1 MRPLVRTALTAAT
14 AAVLVCSAGLTGG
27 TATAA
32 PGAPAST
39 AHDATMKTSTVTLIT
54 GDRVTITTGVDGKPS
69 YSIAPV
75 PGVDRTGVTF
85 SVNTVG
91 PDTYLIPSDVAEL
104 TGASGVLDRNLFNI
118 SRLVK
123 EGLDD
128 AHTTSVPLIVQ
139 RADGETV
146 SGVSG
151 LAQGRSVGVLGAY
164 AAQLKK
170 AATGNFGKQLTD
182 AATAAV
188 PKADVKAAK
197 DRKSVVPRTQL
208 AGRAGRL
215 AGISHIWLNGKVKA
229 ADWDVNLTQVGAPAA
244 WNAGVTGQGVKVAVL
259 DTGIDADHPDLT
271 GKVDAEANFTTTPS
285 MMDIVGH
292 GTHVAGTI
300 AGTGAA
306 APGVRQGVAP
316 GARLM
321 IGKVLDDTGSGDLSW
336 AVQGMQWAAQNGAD
350 IVSMSLGSGPTDGTD
365 PVSAALN
372 QLSEQYGS
380 LFVVAAGNTG
390 PAASSV
396 SSPASADDALAVAAV
411 DSTNTVASFS
421 SRGPRTGDSAMKPEI
436 AAPGVA
442 ITAPKSS
449 GMKAT
454 TPDPKYVT
462 MSGTSMATPHVSG
475 VAALLKQE
483 HPDWSGKRLK
493 AVLMG
498 TATAATGGTYAV
510 GAGEANAPAALAA
523 KVVTDTG
530 KFDFPLG
537 ESTDPVSRTV
547 TLTNTGDSPATVKL
561 ASTIDG
567 FDVPAT
573 AISVSPAV
581 ATIPAGGSAEATVTV
596 DAGKVPV
603 IGTTATSLTG
613 ALTVTPDSGTA
624 LRLPVAASRTRWLT
638 INAHTTTGAPAAGAF
653 TAVLNLDNGTYTSGE
668 LGASG
673 SVRVPVLPG
682 RLAVTSTIAERDA
695 SDKPILSVVTADVPA
710 EATTIALEAKTAV
723 PIHAG
728 LRQGGT
734 REEMGYFKLSRVN
747 ETTHSLISN
756 GVIGGGAYGPLDR
769 GEFRISPTQGKVADD
784 TVWLDE
790 HWTLA
795 NKDSSNTAGDATRL
809 YDLVWHR
816 GSVPAD
822 PVHTL
827 SQSDIQRLAKVDT
840 DIYGMNED
848 AHRSQIGITAIGE
861 EIVGLNL
868 TTPSYVQA
876 PVHQTRY
883 FTANGIYW
891 AKLGFHSDTVKGGS
905 LSTNL
910 SKLGITY
917 KNGQHTSERW
927 WGGPLGATGQAAL
940 VGNSLRTNMQD
951 LTDSDG
957 HLGNYGEFTVP
968 QVGTASMRMYR
979 NGVALTSA
987 GGNTPADGSTEAS
1000 YRIERSYDAQT
1011 VFPSGGRTSS
1021 VWETEPVKANA
1032 DGSPALLPLANL
1044 VWSARSLDLTGRL
1057 TAGRSTVLDVQAT
1070 STALDP
1076 KDRRFTGALAAYTL
1090 DGGKTW
1096 RSVKTQTPDTRGH
1109 FRFTVPG
1116 AVLGHGIWL
1125 GLRFTTQDRAANSVS
1140 QTLLRA
1146 ALVR

>member
-14 AAVLVCSAGLTGG
+14 AAVLVCSAGLAGG
-27 TATAA
+27 SATAA
-32 PGAPAST
+32 PGTPAPT
-39 AHDATMKTSTVTLIT
+39 ADDATKTSTVTLIT
-54 GDRVTITTGVDGKPS
+54 GDRVTITTGADGKPS

-91 PDTYLIPSDVAEL
+91 LDTYLIPSDVAEL
-104 TGASGVLDRNLFNI
+104 AGASGVLDRNLFNI
-118 SRLVK
+118 TRLVK

-128 AHTTSVPLIVQ
+128 AHTMSVPLIVQ

-151 LAQGRSVGVLGAY
+151 LTEGHSVDVLGAY
-164 AAQLKK
+164 AAKLKK
-170 AATGNFGKQLTD
+170 SATGDFGKQLTD
-182 AATAAV
+182 AATTAV

-197 DRKSVVPRTQL
+197 DRRSVVPRTQL
-208 AGRAGRL
+208 AGKAGRL

-229 ADWDVNLTQVGAPAA
+229 ADWDVNLTQVGAPTA

-259 DTGIDADHPDLT
+259 DTGIDADHPDLA
-271 GKVDAEANFTTTPS
+271 GKVDAEANFTSAPS

-321 IGKVLDDTGSGDLSW
+321 IGKVLDDTGQGDLSW

-454 TPDPKYVT
+454 TPDPEYVT

-483 HPDWSGKRLK
+483 HPDWSWKRLK

-498 TATAATGGTYAV
+498 TATAASGGTYAV

-547 TLTNTGDSPATVKL
+547 TLTNTGDAPTTVKL
-561 ASTIDG
+561 GSTTDG
-567 FDVPAT
+567 SDVPAAALGVT
-573 AISVSPAV
+573 PAQ
-581 ATIPAGGSAEATVTV
+581 ATIPAGGSVEATVTV
-596 DAGKVPV
+596 DGSKVPV

-653 TAVLNLDNGTYTSGE
+653 TAVLNLDNGTYTSGQ

-682 RLAVTSTIAERDA
+682 RLAVTSTIQERDA
-695 SDKPILSVVTADVPA
+695 AGKPINSVVTADVPA
-710 EATTIALEAKTAV
+710 AANSIALEAKTAV
-723 PIHAG
+723 PIYADLH
-728 LRQGGT
+728 QGGT
-734 REEMGYFKLSRVN
+734 REEMGFYQLSRVN

-756 GVIGGGAYGPLDR
+756 GMIGGGAYGPLER
-769 GEFRISPTQGKVADD
+769 GAMRISPTKGKAEDG

-795 NKDSSNTAGDATRL
+795 NEDSSNTTGDATRL

-816 GSVPAD
+816 SSVPAN

-827 SQSDIQRLAKVDT
+827 DKDDIKRLAKVDT
-840 DIYGMNED
+840 DIYGLNED
-848 AHRSQIGITAIGE
+848 AHRNQMGITAIGE
-861 EIVGLNL
+861 EIVGLNV

-883 FTANGIYW
+883 YTANGIYW
-891 AKLGFHSDTVKGGS
+891 AKLGFHSDMVKGGS

-917 KNGQHTSERW
+917 KDGQHTSERW
-927 WGGPLGATGQAAL
+927 WGGPLGANGQAAL
-940 VGNSLRTNMQD
+940 IGDNLRTNMQD

-957 HLGNYGEFTVP
+957 HLGSYGEFTFP
-968 QVGTASMRMYR
+968 QVGTGGMRIYR

-987 GGNTPADGSTEAS
+987 GGNTPVDGSTEAS
-1000 YRIERSYDAQT
+1000 YRIERAYDAQN
-1011 VFPSGGRTSS
+1011 VFPSGGRISS

-1032 DGSPALLPLANL
+1032 DGSPALLPLANV
-1044 VWSARSLDLTGRL
+1044 VWSARSLDLSGRL

-1076 KDRRFTGALAAYTL
+1076 ADRRFTGALAAYTL

-1096 RSVKTQTPDTRGH
+1096 RSVKAQAVDTRGH
-1109 FRFTVPG
+1109 YRFTVPG
-1116 AVLGHGIWL
+1116 TGLKTGTWL
-1125 GLRFTTQDRAANSVS
+1125 GVRFTTQDRAGNSLS